1 MRPGRRSFLLQAVG
15 HLGRRRRKAI
25 EEGEREALS
34 WANLGCDAALTNA
47 SRVVHSHHIRR
58 TASACSGL
66 NLRCSPACAHQRQH
80 PEATP
85 PAPPPTP
92 PPHPPPPQK
101 ARAKKEKKRAGGG
114 GGGAA
119 RGGGG
124 GPEPG
129 LGP

>member
-66 NLRCSPACAHQRQH
+66 NLRCSPACARQRQH

-85 PAPPPTP
+85 P
-92 PPHPPPPQK
+92 PPQK
-101 ARAKKEKKRAGGG
+101 DLRAREKNKTLQGKGGRPQRSV
-114 GGGAA
+114 GA
-119 RGGGG
+119 
-124 GPEPG
+124 EPG
-129 LGP
+129 LGPSG